1 MRPAFFC
8 AFFSSRCPFVSSTI
22 ASRSAIIRKLAGA
35 QRTLLVPH
43 PTTTLRCSGI
53 DIMRVL
59 LVEDDLQIGQSLM
72 RALQDADYSVDWVR
86 DGNAGSAA
94 IAAAEYTVVLL
105 DLGLPGMGGIELLK
119 SARNA
124 GNTVPVLILTAR
136 DDLEARVQGL
146 DVGADDYVL
155 KPFDVPELMARMR
168 AVLRRKAG
176 YASSRL
182 GDDTLNLDLDKRT
195 LCCNG
200 VSSVLSAREFAL
212 MLAFLERPGTI
223 LSRDQLEDKLYG
235 WGKEVE
241 SNAVDVLIHSVRK
254 KFGQAVIRNVRGL
267 GWTVML
273 GDAAKE

>member
-1 MRPAFFC
+1 VIWPVPAWRQPWRAPAWHRTSC
-8 AFFSSRCPFVSSTI
+8 FVPRAAATD
-22 ASRSAIIRKLAGA
+22 IIR
-35 QRTLLVPH
+35 
-43 PTTTLRCSGI
+43 RCGI

-59 LVEDDLQIGQSLM
+59 LVEDDLQIGQSLL

-94 IAAAEYTVVLL
+94 ISTADYTVVLL
-105 DLGLPGMGGIELLK
+105 DLGLPGMSGIDLLK
-119 SARNA
+119 NSRAA
-124 GNTVPVLILTAR
+124 GNKVPVLILTAR

-155 KPFDVPELMARMR
+155 KPFDVPELLARIR

-176 YASSRL
+176 YAVSRL
-182 GDDTLNLDLDKRT
+182 GDDSLNLDLDKRT

-200 VSSVLSAREFAL
+200 VTLVLSAREFAL

-223 LSRDQLEDKLYG
+223 LSRDQLEDRLYG

-254 KFGQAVIRNVRGL
+254 KFGQSVIRNVRGL

-273 GDAAKE
+273 GDARD

>member
-1 MRPAFFC
+1 
-8 AFFSSRCPFVSSTI
+8 
-22 ASRSAIIRKLAGA
+22 
-35 QRTLLVPH
+35 
-43 PTTTLRCSGI
+43 
-53 DIMRVL
+53 
-59 LVEDDLQIGQSLM
+59 
-72 RALQDADYSVDWVR
+72 
-86 DGNAGSAA
+86 
-94 IAAAEYTVVLL
+94 
-105 DLGLPGMGGIELLK
+105 
-119 SARNA
+119 
-124 GNTVPVLILTAR
+124 
-136 DDLEARVQGL
+136 
-146 DVGADDYVL
+146 
-155 KPFDVPELMARMR
+155 MR

-182 GDDTLNLDLDKRT
+182 GDDALNLDLDKRT

-254 KFGQAVIRNVRGL
+254 KFGQSVIRNVRGL

-273 GDAAKE
+273 GEAPKT

>member
-1 MRPAFFC
+1 
-8 AFFSSRCPFVSSTI
+8 
-22 ASRSAIIRKLAGA
+22 
-35 QRTLLVPH
+35 
-43 PTTTLRCSGI
+43 
-53 DIMRVL
+53 
-59 LVEDDLQIGQSLM
+59 
-72 RALQDADYSVDWVR
+72 
-86 DGNAGSAA
+86 
-94 IAAAEYTVVLL
+94 
-105 DLGLPGMGGIELLK
+105 MGGIELLK
-119 SARNA
+119 TARGA

-182 GDDTLNLDLDKRT
+182 GDDALNLDLDKRT

-254 KFGQAVIRNVRGL
+254 KFGQSVIRNVRGL

-273 GDAAKE
+273 GDTPKT

>member
-1 MRPAFFC
+1 
-8 AFFSSRCPFVSSTI
+8 
-22 ASRSAIIRKLAGA
+22 
-35 QRTLLVPH
+35 
-43 PTTTLRCSGI
+43 
-53 DIMRVL
+53 MRVL
-59 LVEDDLQIGQSLM
+59 LVEDDLQIGQSLL

-86 DGNAGSAA
+86 DGKAGSAA

-105 DLGLPGMGGIELLK
+105 DLGLPDMGGIELLK
-119 SARNA
+119 SARAA

-146 DVGADDYVL
+146 DVGADDYML
-155 KPFDVPELMARMR
+155 KPFDVPELLARIR

-182 GDDTLNLDLDKRT
+182 GDDALSLDLDKRT

-235 WGKEVE
+235 CGKEVE

-254 KFGQAVIRNVRGL
+254 KFGQSVIRNVRGL

-273 GDAAKE
+273 GDTPKT